1 MDDIFM
7 NSENVSHLENTE
19 VVLILCNIVNNKYQ
33 QDSRVLFTFVPK
45 IIWSITRYFNQEF
58 YILKNF

>member
-1 MDDIFM
+1 M

-45 IIWSITRYFNQEF
+45 FIWSITRYFNQEF